1 MDVVGRS
8 RFEVVD
14 DLSVPL
20 ADSRS
25 VRAGRKISGDSP
37 PSLFS
42 LSTEEK
48 SRRTRARRLAI
59 CQVPSFSLDICSWT
73 RASHI
78 IEYLSSS
85 SSSSSSFVSRS
96 GGPWQASARGGE
108 GGRRLRRG
116 FRFQNDWGEIGVSRY
131 RLATLDVISSRA

>member
-25 VRAGRKISGDSP
+25 VERYPGTRLP
-37 PSLFS
+37 PCSLF
-42 LSTEEK
+42 LREEK

-85 SSSSSSFVSRS
+85 SSSSSLVSRS